1 MSILV
6 TGGAGYIGSH
16 VVYELGDAGYET
28 VILDDLSLGLIQNID
43 QRAEFVEGS
52 TNNPADLKQIFSD
65 HHIETVIHLAAWKA
79 AGESMENPTKYA
91 HNNMIGTINLL
102 NAALNATVDQIV
114 FSSTAAVYGYPEY
127 LPVDENHR
135 LAPINFYGFT
145 KLFIEDMLKWYSQL
159 KGLRFAA
166 LRYFNAAG
174 YDVKG
179 RIKGK
184 EKNPANL
191 IPVVMEVAT
200 REREGFEIFGNDY
213 ETSDGPGIR
222 DYNHVNDLASAHV
235 LALEYLKNESTNLIV
250 NLATGDGHSVLDVV
264 NTTEK
269 ISGKKIPFKV
279 VGRRMGDPA
288 ELTAIS
294 NLAEDVLGWT
304 TRYSDLKTILQT
316 TWDIYKK

>member
-16 VVYELGDAGYET
+16 VVYALCDAGYET
-28 VILDDLSLGLIQNID
+28 VILDDLSLGLVQNID
-43 QRAEFVEGS
+43 QRAEFIKGS
-52 TNNPADLKQIFSD
+52 THNSADLKQIFSNYR
-65 HHIETVIHLAAWKA
+65 IKTVIHLAAWKA

-91 HNNMIGTINLL
+91 HNNLSGTINLL
-102 NAALNATVDQIV
+102 NAVVNAGVNQIV

-127 LPVDENHR
+127 LPVDENHT

-159 KGLRFAA
+159 KGLRFVA

-191 IPVVMEVAT
+191 IPVVMEVAA
-200 REREGFEIFGNDY
+200 RERKGFEIFGNDY
-213 ETSDGPGIR
+213 ETSDGTGIR
-222 DYNHVNDLASAHV
+222 DYIHVNDIASAHV
-235 LALEYLKNESTNLIV
+235 LALEYLRNDGTNLIA
-250 NLATGDGHSVLDVV
+250 NLATGEGHSVLDVV

-269 ISGKKIPFKV
+269 YSGKKIPFTV

-294 NLAEDVLGWT
+294 NLAKDVMGWT
-304 TRYSDLKTILQT
+304 TKYSDLKTIIQT